1 MIRLQPQ
8 ALCLIHASGNR
19 KTIRVPPQVN
29 VTVLAYMPDC
39 SKRPSS
45 SVMLLQSAFNNR
57 LPDQVLVQ
65 QAALATS
72 DAAATRQE
80 SKLSDCAGCRP
91 GRRPNS
97 R

>member
-57 LPDQVLVQ
+57 LPDQVLGGRLLWQIRCRCNSQV
-65 QAALATS
+65 
-72 DAAATRQE
+72 
-80 SKLSDCAGCRP
+80 SKLSGRADRRP
-91 GRRPNS
+91 GRKPSS